1 MGCGGGTRDIP
12 HGALIQMGF
21 IDRRDAG
28 RRLSQALSGLRGSG
42 VVVVGLPR
50 GGVPV
55 AFEVARALHAPLDV
69 IVVRKLGVP
78 FQPELAMG
86 AIGEEGA
93 LVVDNGLVQ
102 ALGVT
107 QKELLAVVAEQRIEV
122 EQRVRRFRGDRPR
135 IPFNGQHVVIVDDG
149 LATGATATAACQVAR
164 AQGAFKITVAVPVS
178 SSVSA
183 EKLARVADDVVCL
196 EQPDPF
202 YAVGQS
208 YADFVQTSDKEVV
221 ELLRERADEFQGSGF
236 LEQMRRP
243 RHDFELVLA
252 AQSSCCKAIQFEND
266 LVLYASYKR
275 RSPAHQGKPIPRKFR
290 PTTP

>member
-1 MGCGGGTRDIP
+1 MPSFATRAKSINMTGHP
-12 HGALIQMGF
+12 ALT
-21 IDRRDAG
+21 
-28 RRLSQALSGLRGSG
+28 
-42 VVVVGLPR
+42 P
-50 GGVPV
+50 
-55 AFEVARALHAPLDV
+55 APQSRSRYRTV
-69 IVVRKLGVP
+69 FKKV
-78 FQPELAMG
+78 
-86 AIGEEGA
+86 EEGA

-221 ELLRERADEFQGSGF
+221 ELLRERADEYEKPGAQRNIASPVSDGLECDSPDDPPSGSTG
-236 LEQMRRP
+236 
-243 RHDFELVLA
+243 
-252 AQSSCCKAIQFEND
+252 SS
-266 LVLYASYKR
+266 
-275 RSPAHQGKPIPRKFR
+275 
-290 PTTP
+290 